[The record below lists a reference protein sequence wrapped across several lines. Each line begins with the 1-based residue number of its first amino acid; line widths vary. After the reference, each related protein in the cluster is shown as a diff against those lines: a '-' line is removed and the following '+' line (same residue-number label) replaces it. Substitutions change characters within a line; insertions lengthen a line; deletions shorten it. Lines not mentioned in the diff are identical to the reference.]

1 MTQRVVNYTYG
12 TGNPVLPDGSIDVR
26 DGIDNL
32 QSFDIFMNADEDTY
46 NQRNGE
52 IVQTVAGAIK
62 SVGFKPGYGDF
73 TTGFTALPGQR
84 DFAWFDHVSQE
95 WYSYLGT
102 IPALGFVVAP
112 GTNPVGAPDWRVTSE
127 HLFTQSGAGSETRPA
142 QDKMREIVSIQD
154 FGGDILSPDNSAAL
168 VAAQA
173 ESDVVQLPRGSYNI
187 GTTQPD
193 FNVAGSGVLVANGVE
208 TSSGEVGYNP
218 ELEIFAHTPKDYQRE
233 HLGITYP
240 PPPFQTAP
248 GTQKHYRTVHSLGSQ
263 LGDKDKLAA
272 YVTAFG
278 NFNGAN
284 FNQWFAVDAF
294 GGDTLMYA
302 YNVQRT
308 VAVGSESLA
317 WFGAPSSQYLI
328 DYKHDWWRQPS
339 SNPYLP
345 GDPLWNLNGLA
356 DIHPG
361 LSAEIAA
368 YTDYAVTTADAG
380 NFTTLGRNAG
390 NHTVKGTNC
399 LFAGYAAGQDFYAG
413 SNCTGVGALSL
424 RSVVFGTNLTAVGR
438 ESGMV
443 CKDSVDAGFFGH
455 GSGRTIK
462 NASRSLYLGTR
473 TGDGCEQGEGSVLI
487 GYQAGKGFANL
498 DDLFILCNDGNN
510 KQALI
515 SGSFATN
522 DAGTGLNP
530 DKIRARW
537 HVRFTDSGS
546 TIAARPGALVEGYN
560 SATQTLEGNASSFL
574 TYAFA
579 IPSNNFIAGMQYS
592 AASGA
597 IDFSTS
603 ATSQLRLRSDGI
615 LHPSDD
621 NTKKLGQASN
631 RFSEV
636 FAGVGAINTSDAR
649 EKTAPLAIT
658 DSVLDAWG
666 DVQLIAFQWLNAIQ
680 EKGED
685 VARWHFGV
693 IAQQVRDAFDA
704 RGLDG
709 TRYGLLCYDE
719 WDDQLEQVIGD
730 DGEPTGEMKQVVV
743 AGNRWGIRPD
753 QCLFLE
759 AAYQRRR
766 CDRIEA
772 RLSAAG
778 L

>member
-1 MTQRVVNYTYG
+1 MINLEEEFSPRVNPADANYPFGSIKDNTSPGANDGTPLAAVWGNDWEGFAQAAMTEAGITPSG
-12 TGNPVLPDGSIDVR
+12 LPDTAQDSQLLDAVKVVTSGVLRNELASSAGSS
-26 DGIDNL
+26 L
-32 QSFDIFMNADEDTY
+32 
-46 NQRNGE
+46 
-52 IVQTVAGAIK
+52 
-62 SVGFKPGYGDF
+62 VGFKQ
-73 TTGFTALPGQR
+73 TGSGSVPR
-84 DFAWFDHVSQE
+84 
-95 WYSYLGT
+95 
-102 IPALGFVVAP
+102 
-112 GTNPVGAPDWRVTSE
+112 TS
-127 HLFTQSGAGSETRPA
+127 LR
-142 QDKMREIVSIQD
+142 KMRETVSVQD
-154 FGGDILSPDNSAAL
+154 FGGVVGSPDNSAAL

-462 NASRSLYLGTR
+462 KASRSLYLGAR
-473 TGDGCEQGEGSVLI
+473 TGDGCEQGEGAVLL
-487 GYQAGKGFANL
+487 GYQAGKGFTNL

-522 DAGTGLNP
+522 NAGVGLNP

-537 HVRFTDSGS
+537 HVRFADSGS
-546 TIAARPGALVEGYN
+546 TIAARPGALVEGSS
-560 SATQTLEGNASSFL
+560 SATQTLEGSASSFL

-597 IDFSTS
+597 VDFSTS
-603 ATSQLRLRSDGI
+603 ATAQIRLRSDGI
-615 LHPSDD
+615 LHPSTD

-636 FAGVGAINTSDAR
+636 FAGTGTINTSDAR
-649 EKTAPLAIT
+649 EKTAPLAI
-658 DSVLDAWG
+658 DDAVLDAWG
-666 DVQLIAFQWLNAIQ
+666 DVQLITFQWLESIRLN
-680 EKGED
+680 GED
-685 VARWHFGV
+685 GARWHFGV
-693 IAQQVRDAFDA
+693 IAQQVRDAFA
-704 RGLDG
+704 AHGLDG

-719 WDDQLEQVIGD
+719 WGDEFEDVIDDEGNK
-730 DGEPTGEMKQVVV
+730 TGEQRLVLV

-772 RLSAAG
+772 RLLAIESK
-778 L
+778 